1 MAEPFSDCR
10 FHRGGVAIL
19 KLQMP
24 CRFALKRIF
33 TVQWGHGVFGMST
46 PTNLQ
51 HFSLSEVKQDR
62 CVAPVNLGLP
72 SPPTTHTHSHT
83 RTHAHAHIHSTA
95 VLGHLSKQ
103 FVSVLQLPNVCF
115 TQSLRVYSLKQSS
128 HQPLSPKLMNHW
140 RGQKQKVD
148 LPSGNIARS
157 VHHYSGGHTLSQP
170 ITEQVL
176 KISHGQK
183 DEGRQTN
190 VTGGRHLRTRDAQN
204 SVGSS
209 SPQWK

>member
-1 MAEPFSDCR
+1 MECLEWAHLLTCSILACR
-10 FHRGGVAIL
+10 KWSRIDVWHRSIL
-19 KLQMP
+19 V
-24 CRFALKRIF
+24 C
-33 TVQWGHGVFGMST
+33 H
-46 PTNLQ
+46 
-51 HFSLSEVKQDR
+51 H
-62 CVAPVNLGLP
+62 
-72 SPPTTHTHSHT
+72 PPQHTHSHT

-115 TQSLRVYSLKQSS
+115 TQSQRVYSLKQSS

-157 VHHYSGGHTLSQP
+157 VHCYSGGHTLSQP

-176 KISHGQK
+176 KVSHGQK
-183 DEGRQTN
+183 DEGR
-190 VTGGRHLRTRDAQN
+190 
-204 SVGSS
+204 
-209 SPQWK
+209 